1 MRLYFSNTP
10 PASPEVV
17 CVTSGCPPGRDQCPL
32 PAPVQPH
39 WHPHGGLR
47 HGAPRPHNHPADR
60 DHRRQEKGGTDL
72 PCHHVH
78 FNHHLHHVQVEQN
91 ILANIM
97 FSVGIGFALL
107 IMGMEIDLDQV
118 FKVVK

>member
-1 MRLYFSNTP
+1 M
-10 PASPEVV
+10 VV
-17 CVTSGCPPGRDQCPL
+17 PRGETS
-32 PAPVQPH
+32 
-39 WHPHGGLR
+39 
-47 HGAPRPHNHPADR
+47 
-60 DHRRQEKGGTDL
+60 
-72 PCHHVH
+72 VH
-78 FNHHLHHVQVEQN
+78 FQLQSSLIGIHMVDCDMVHRGLTTTQQIEVIVGRRKVLINHSYHHHHHHHLHHVQVEQN

>member
-1 MRLYFSNTP
+1 MEHRGLTTTQQI
-10 PASPEVV
+10 EVIV
-17 CVTSGCPPGRDQCPL
+17 GRRKVL
-32 PAPVQPH
+32 IN
-39 WHPHGGLR
+39 
-47 HGAPRPHNHPADR
+47 HNN
-60 DHRRQEKGGTDL
+60 
-72 PCHHVH
+72 HHH
-78 FNHHLHHVQVEQN
+78 HHLHHVQVEQN

>member
-1 MRLYFSNTP
+1 MTLYSSTTP
-10 PASPEVV
+10 PAPPKVV
-17 CVTSGCPPGRDQCPL
+17 SVSSECPPGRDQCTV

-39 WHPHGGLR
+39 RHPHGGLR
-47 HGAPRPHNHPADR
+47 DGAPRPHTHPADR
-60 DHRRQEKGGTDL
+60 GHRRQEKGDN
-72 PCHHVH
+72 HHNHHQDHLV
-78 FNHHLHHVQVEQN
+78 HHLHHVQVEQN

>member
-1 MRLYFSNTP
+1 M
-10 PASPEVV
+10 
-17 CVTSGCPPGRDQCPL
+17 TSGCPPGRDQRPV
-32 PAPVQPH
+32 PAPVQRH
-39 WHPHGGLR
+39 RHPHGGLP
-47 HGAPRPHNHPADR
+47 HGAPRPHTHPADR
-60 DHRRQEKGGTDL
+60 GHRRQEKGGTDL

-78 FNHHLHHVQVEQN
+78 FIHHLHHVQVEQN